1 MKRADRIKSVK
12 EKASLSLKVKLF
24 AIMLCGLLIAGAIF
38 TGVYGIGK
46 FLVWRHYENMTV
58 EEARGRNQDYVE
70 DLQKYININR
80 LYIRD
85 VDRISDWKVG
95 KHVELVFY
103 QDRDL
108 IYLDE
113 EATGG
118 GNFEDF
124 LSEDA
129 KKQYDETL
137 QSILDGNMDAYPV
150 SFVDGTL
157 LVTIVDGREG
167 FLNNLVLVIAILLAL
182 LTLTAVMLIYFGYLT
197 KRIRALAFTVQKV
210 EAGEIDRLIED
221 SGRDEIGK
229 LASDVNSMRNSVI
242 ENMSKE
248 REAWEANAGLIT
260 AMSHDIRTPL
270 TVMLGYLEL
279 MELQNT
285 DSANDEY
292 LEACRQ
298 NALKLKKLSD
308 DMFSYFLVFGR
319 RDVSLDSH
327 EVDAGSII
335 NHMLEEHCVLLTET
349 GYNINC
355 SFEADNAKVKIDTV
369 YFNRVVDNVFS
380 NVGKYADPKKT
391 VDVHTYVESD
401 ELVVSISNYIAEDT
415 SGAESNRIGMKT
427 CIKIMEQF
435 GGSFKTYR
443 QDDTFNSEIKLPLV

>member
-1 MKRADRIKSVK
+1 MRKTDRFSKERAKS
-12 EKASLSLKVKLF
+12 SLSLKVKLF
-24 AIMLCGLLIAGAIF
+24 AVMLGGLLIAGGVF
-38 TGVYGIGK
+38 FGVYSVGK
-46 FLVWRHYENMTV
+46 FLVWRHYESMSA
-58 EEARGRNQDYVE
+58 EQMREQNQGYVD

-80 LYIRD
+80 LYIED
-85 VDRISDWKVG
+85 VDRISEWKVG

-113 EATGG
+113 KATG

-124 LSEDA
+124 LSEDD
-129 KKQYDETL
+129 KRKYDETL

-157 LVTIVDGREG
+157 LVTIVDEG
-167 FLNNLVLVIAILLAL
+167 ENFLNSLVFVIAILLAIIV
-182 LTLTAVMLIYFGYLT
+182 LTTIMLVYFGYVT
-197 KRIRALAFTVQKV
+197 KRIRRLAFTVKTV
-210 EAGEIDRLIED
+210 EEGDIHRPIED
-221 SGRDEIGK
+221 AGHDEIGK

-242 ENMSKE
+242 DNMSKE

-285 DSANDEY
+285 DAANGEY

-308 DMFSYFLVFGR
+308 DMFSYFLVFGK
-319 RDVSLDSH
+319 RDVELDSQ
-327 EVDAGSII
+327 EVDAGVII
-335 NHMLEEHCVLLTET
+335 NHMLEEHCVLLSEM

-355 SFEADNAKVKIDTV
+355 SFEADRARVKIDTV

-380 NVGKYADPKKT
+380 NVGKYADSKET
-391 VDVHTYVESD
+391 VEVRTFVESG
-401 ELVVSISNYIAEDT
+401 ELVISISNYIAEDT

-427 CIKIMEQF
+427 CVKIMEQF
-435 GGSFKTYR
+435 GGSFTSR
-443 QDDTFNSEIKLPLV
+443 RIDDTFVSEIKLPLV